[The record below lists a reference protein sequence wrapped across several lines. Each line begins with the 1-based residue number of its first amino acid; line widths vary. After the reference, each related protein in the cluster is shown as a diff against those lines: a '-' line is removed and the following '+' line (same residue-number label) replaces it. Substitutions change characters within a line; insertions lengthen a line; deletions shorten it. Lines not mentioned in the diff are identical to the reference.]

1 MIFSL
6 QWILS
11 ELFGRYPSS
20 VLTSRRST
28 GRHLYEKCVK
38 GPLLRGRT
46 VIIVSHHVEL
56 LLPGTVY
63 LVRLLDGRVEAIG
76 EPKELR
82 EQGLLGPL
90 VAAEEATAETE
101 EFVDDEKGIELDA
114 VGDEDPKAK
123 KERPHRKLVK
133 DEERAAG
140 NVKWST
146 YKLYLEASSYLSWA
160 LTILLLVV
168 IQVFALGERWW
179 LKIWGEAYRYSV
191 NAMVFF
197 ASTAFGI
204 HPAYTEPHPM
214 QYSFHGHASPSSNMS
229 MSASPLSASPKFP
242 DANTHPGY
250 YLSIFTAIGI
260 AGFVFSMLQSI
271 NGMVGGLRASKIIH
285 TRMLN
290 SVLRSTVRFADTT
303 PSGRI
308 INRFSKDLE
317 TIDGS
322 LIGSLRQVLVQ
333 VASLIGAIIL
343 VTAILPWFLLP
354 AGFISYA
361 FYALSVR
368 YLNCSRDL
376 RRIEATAR
384 SPVYSGFSEV
394 LDGLPT
400 LRAFSAER
408 RFKDKLFHQVDHSQA
423 AFYQ

>member
-1 MIFSL
+1 M
-6 QWILS
+6 
-11 ELFGRYPSS
+11 
-20 VLTSRRST
+20 LTSRHST

-56 LLPGTVY
+56 LLPGTDY

-82 EQGLLGPL
+82 EQGLLAPL
-90 VAAEEATAETE
+90 LATEEATAETE
-101 EFVDDEKGIELDA
+101 EIVDDEKGMELDA
-114 VGDEDPKAK
+114 VGDEDVKAK

-160 LTILLLVV
+160 LTILLLIV

-191 NAMVFF
+191 NAMVLF
-197 ASTAFGI
+197 ASTAFGV
-204 HPAYTEPHPM
+204 HPAHVEPHPM
-214 QYSFHGHASPSSNMS
+214 QYSFHGHVSPSSNMS
-229 MSASPLSASPKFP
+229 MLASPLAVAPKFP